1 MFHIT
6 VQLRPTCS
14 TSGKIRVTASNVDRM
29 RPPRITILD
38 RVIGS
43 PQPIQDAA
51 VYVINLPL
59 PEPGMPPS
67 PLATQIRAEMMA
79 HLNTLRTNRS
89 ATMVLVVPS
98 FLDRGADSSKSL
110 SLAEIRDFSLLH
122 LTNEQEMRLPEI
134 IDLLHKMSDSE
145 GRLVL
150 VNKVIS
156 AERYGTVGLEVKY
169 QAYAD

>member
-1 MFHIT
+1 
-6 VQLRPTCS
+6 
-14 TSGKIRVTASNVDRM
+14 
-29 RPPRITILD
+29 
-38 RVIGS
+38 
-43 PQPIQDAA
+43 
-51 VYVINLPL
+51 
-59 PEPGMPPS
+59 MPPS

-98 FLDRGADSSKSL
+98 FSDCGAESSKSL
-110 SLAEIRDFSLLH
+110 SLAEIRDFSLLQ
-122 LTNEQEMRLPEI
+122 LANEQEMRLPEI

-156 AERYGTVGLEVKY
+156 AERYSTVGLEVKY